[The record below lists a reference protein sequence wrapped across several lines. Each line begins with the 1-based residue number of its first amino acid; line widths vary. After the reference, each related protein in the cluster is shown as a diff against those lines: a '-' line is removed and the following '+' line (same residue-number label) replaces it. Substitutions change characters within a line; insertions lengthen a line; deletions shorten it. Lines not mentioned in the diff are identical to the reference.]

1 MDIRLVVFDMAGTTV
16 YDGDAV
22 HRAFAGALQAAGI
35 PVTRDEIN
43 EVMGLPKPEA
53 IRLLLERKLKDTGQH
68 GPERIAVI
76 HNDFVGRMIRFYESD
91 PSVREADGAADTF
104 RRLRR
109 AGIKVALDTGFSRA
123 ITDVIVQ
130 RLGWAQHG
138 LVDASVT
145 SDEVERG
152 RPHPD
157 MILRAMQLTG
167 ITDAKRTAK
176 VGDTPSDLQ
185 EGMAAGCAMVI
196 GVTTGSHTRQQL
208 EACPHTH
215 LIEGVSALP
224 ALLQLAD
231 R

>member
-1 MDIRLVVFDMAGTTV
+1 MHIELVVFDMAGTTV

-22 HRAFAGALQAAGI
+22 HHAFADALQAAGI
-35 PVTRDEIN
+35 SVTRDEIN

-53 IRLLLERKLKDTGQH
+53 IGLLLGRKIEDSRQRD
-68 GPERIAVI
+68 PQRIAAI
-76 HNDFVGRMIRFYESD
+76 HDDFVGRMIRFYEND
-91 PSVREADGAADTF
+91 PSVREADSAAGTF

-123 ITDVIVQ
+123 ITDVIVR
-130 RLGWAQHG
+130 RLGWARDG
-138 LVDASVT
+138 LIDASVT

-152 RPHPD
+152 RPHAD

-167 ITDAKRTAK
+167 IADPKRVAK

-196 GVTTGSHTRQQL
+196 GVTSGSHTREQL
-208 EACPHTH
+208 EPCPHTH

-224 ALLQLAD
+224 ALLRLED
-231 R
+231 P